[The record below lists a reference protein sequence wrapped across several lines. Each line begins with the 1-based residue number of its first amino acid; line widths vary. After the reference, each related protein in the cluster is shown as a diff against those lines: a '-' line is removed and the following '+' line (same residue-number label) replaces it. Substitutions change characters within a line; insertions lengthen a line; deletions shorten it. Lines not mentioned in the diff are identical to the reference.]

1 MTVLGCS
8 SPLLSAP
15 RNSPLLLEILRERVP
30 LLKFVSTQ
38 TLNLDTEEGHF
49 SDSTSRLSQN
59 AGQVNLRVCPSKTVS
74 SEACSQKTGNKLGTD
89 WEQTTEEQG

>member
-8 SPLLSAP
+8 SPPLSAP

-38 TLNLDTEEGHF
+38 TLNLDTEEGH
-49 SDSTSRLSQN
+49 DLP
-59 AGQVNLRVCPSKTVS
+59 LCLSKTVS
-74 SEACSQKTGNKLGTD
+74 LKECSRKNWEQIWSRLGTNYRR
-89 WEQTTEEQG
+89 TGVK

>member
-30 LLKFVSTQ
+30 LLEFVSTQ
-38 TLNLDTEEGHF
+38 TLNLDTEEGH
-49 SDSTSRLSQN
+49 DLP
-59 AGQVNLRVCPSKTVS
+59 VCPSKTVS
-74 SEACSQKTGNKLGTD
+74 SEACSLKN